1 MKVIR
6 SASDYDFI
14 NNNNISIV
22 PTMGNLHDGHL
33 ELIKSAKSSNAY
45 VVATI
50 FINPLQFNDKNDYK
64 NYPIT
69 IEEDLKALETSGCDL
84 VFLPSSNIL
93 DNIKTI
99 NAPNSANILCGKSRP
114 GHFDGVLTILNK
126 LFQLTNPKTA
136 YFGLI
141 QNTHILV

>member
-50 FINPLQFNDKNDYK
+50 FINPVQCNDKNDYK
-64 NYPIT
+64 NYPIS
-69 IEEDLKALETSGCDL
+69 IEEDVKDLERSGCD
-84 VFLPSSNIL
+84 I
-93 DNIKTI
+93 D
-99 NAPNSANILCGKSRP
+99 
-114 GHFDGVLTILNK
+114 
-126 LFQLTNPKTA
+126 
-136 YFGLI
+136 
-141 QNTHILV
+141 

>member
-1 MKVIR
+1 MISEGFVEVK
-6 SASDYDFI
+6 DFI

-69 IEEDLKALETSGCDL
+69 IEEDLKA
-84 VFLPSSNIL
+84 PY
-93 DNIKTI
+93 
-99 NAPNSANILCGKSRP
+99 
-114 GHFDGVLTILNK
+114 
-126 LFQLTNPKTA
+126 
-136 YFGLI
+136 YFH
-141 QNTHILV
+141 QFS

>member
-1 MKVIR
+1 
-6 SASDYDFI
+6 
-14 NNNNISIV
+14 
-22 PTMGNLHDGHL
+22 MGNLHDGHL

-99 NAPNSANILCGKSRP
+99 NVS
-114 GHFDGVLTILNK
+114 
-126 LFQLTNPKTA
+126 
-136 YFGLI
+136 
-141 QNTHILV
+141 